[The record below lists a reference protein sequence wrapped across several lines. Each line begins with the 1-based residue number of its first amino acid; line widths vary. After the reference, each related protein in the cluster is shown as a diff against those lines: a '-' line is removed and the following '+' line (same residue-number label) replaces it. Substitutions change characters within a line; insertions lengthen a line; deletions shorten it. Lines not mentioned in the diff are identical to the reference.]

1 MQWKTKPDGLG
12 WTDSQWEAISGSGR
26 NLLVSAAAGSG
37 KTAVLVERII
47 HKITTDNPP
56 VDVDKLLIV
65 TFTKAAAAEMKS
77 RISAALIREINKN
90 PSSLHLQRQLS
101 LVNRAHISTLHSF
114 CMAVIRKY
122 YYKINIDPQFRILDE
137 TEGELMREEILDEV
151 FEERYSTENDK
162 AFLDAAERF
171 SGDRSDEGLRN
182 VVRKLFHFSRT
193 HPEPSSWLQKAT
205 RSYQIDDQQSMDD
218 LVWGEEIWK
227 DAKIRL
233 TAALDML
240 QKAKTICLESGGPL
254 AYLENFE
261 EDEKQLKNL
270 ADANR
275 WEELYQSFQHLTF
288 GRLKTIKKNE
298 EIDETLQAKAKK
310 LRETIK
316 KDVTNLKSEAFDHS
330 PQELLQDIREMA
342 FPMETLIQT
351 VEMFSQKYKAAKE
364 EKGVVDFSDLEQLC
378 LTILNEEGSEAAED
392 FQQRFAEIMVDEY
405 QDTNHAQEAIL
416 QTISNGN
423 NLFLVGDVKQS
434 VYRFRLADPGLFLD
448 KYKQYNREQG
458 IPGWKINLDQNFR
471 SRHEI
476 IDATNFI
483 FKQLMDER
491 TGEVMYDESA
501 ELKTGN
507 TDYPETINDS
517 ELVIVN
523 KGEPLE
529 PTDSSTEEA
538 EEDME
543 TAQLEARWIAR
554 KIKQLIDEKYQVLD
568 KETKQMRQMTFRD
581 VVILMR
587 SMPWASTFMEECKK
601 EGLPVYA
608 ELSGG
613 YFEAVEINVML
624 SLLKVIDNPRQDIPL
639 ASVLRS
645 PIVGMDEEE
654 LANIRMMERHGLFF
668 DALKE
673 TVHHGPA
680 STWQEKAV
688 HFYEQLRVWRQRAH
702 SEALSEFIWDL
713 LQETGYYDFA
723 GGLPGGKQRQA
734 NLLALYDRARTY
746 EKTSF
751 RGLFRFLR
759 FIERMQ
765 EKGDDLGTARALG
778 EQEDVIRLMTI
789 HKSKG
794 LEFPVVFLAGMNKQ
808 FNFQD
813 LNNKVLLHKQLGI
826 GSKYIDPEQRTVKSS
841 IPQLALKKRNHRES
855 IAEEM
860 RVLYVAMTRAKEK
873 LYMVA
878 TLRKPEKTIE
888 SWLDFTDHGD
898 WLLPELDRLKAKSFL
913 DWVGPAIFRH
923 QTAAPWHHFDYIG
936 YESVYNYPSQWQIHF
951 VERHELADNETE
963 DEGSTEEMEQLLLNQ
978 DTIET
983 KETKTGMYEQLNAK
997 LTWEYPYKKAVTKP
1011 SKQTVSQF
1019 KRTLQDEYS
1028 EPSFQTSFH
1037 SQYAE
1042 RPLFM
1047 QQSGSRPAEK
1057 GTALHTF
1064 MEHMPLQQETI
1075 STQHCTAFLSR
1086 LVERELLTE
1095 EQASMIDIEGIAA
1108 FFQSELGERMKQA
1121 EQVNREIPFSY
1132 GKQDNA
1138 EDDMILIQGA
1148 VDCVFKEAD
1157 GNLVLLDYKTDAF
1170 ESRFPAN
1177 IDQAVSMMK
1186 DRYQSQIDLYR
1197 EALSSIWGKD
1207 IKEAY
1212 IYAFDGAHVIDMM
1225 N

>member
-1 MQWKTKPDGLG
+1 MQWKNKPDGSG
-12 WTDSQWEAISGSGR
+12 WTDSQWEAISGSGS

-47 HKITTDNPP
+47 YKITQNDPP

-77 RISAALIREINKN
+77 RISAALMREINKD
-90 PSSLHLQRQLS
+90 PGSLHLQRQLS

-122 YYKINIDPQFRILDE
+122 YYKLNIDPQFRILDE
-137 TEGELMREEILDEV
+137 TEGELMREEILEDV
-151 FEERYSTENDK
+151 FEERYKSESEET
-162 AFLDAAERF
+162 FLDVAERF

-182 VVRKLFHFSRT
+182 VVRKLFHFSRS
-193 HPEPSSWLQKAT
+193 HPDPSAWLQKTADYYEVDT
-205 RSYQIDDQQSMDD
+205 DQSMDD

-227 DAKIRL
+227 DAMTRL
-233 TAALDML
+233 TASVEML
-240 QKAKTICLESGGPL
+240 QKAKNICLETEGPL
-254 AYLENFE
+254 PYLENFE
-261 EDEKQLKNL
+261 EDEKQLNNL
-270 ADANR
+270 IEATDWNT
-275 WEELYQSFQHLTF
+275 LYSSFQSITF

-298 EIDETLQAKAKK
+298 EVDENLQSKAKK

-316 KDVTNLKSEAFDHS
+316 KEVTSVKQEAFNQS
-330 PQELLQDIREMA
+330 PEELLQDIKEMTV
-342 FPMETLIQT
+342 PIHTLVET
-351 VEMFSQKYKAAKE
+351 VEMFSQSYQAAKE

-378 LTILNEEGSEAAED
+378 LAILNEEGSEAAED
-392 FQQRFAEIMVDEY
+392 FRHRFAEIMVDEY

-448 KYKQYNREQG
+448 KYKQYNREHG
-458 IPGWKINLDQNFR
+458 IPGWRINLDQNFR
-471 SRHEI
+471 SRREI

-491 TGEVMYDESA
+491 TGEVMYDDTA
-501 ELKTGN
+501 ELKVGN
-507 TDYPETINDS
+507 EDYPDTTNTS
-517 ELVIVN
+517 ELVLLN
-523 KGEPLE
+523 KGDPIQQ
-529 PTDSSTEEA
+529 TTSDEEDA

-543 TAQLEARWIAR
+543 TAQLEARWIAK
-554 KIKQLIDEKYQVLD
+554 KIKQLINEKHQVLD

-581 VVILMR
+581 IVILMR

-601 EGLPVYA
+601 QGLPVYA

-645 PIVGMDEEE
+645 PIVGMDEED
-654 LANIRMMERHGLFF
+654 LANIRMMDRQGLFY

-673 TVHHGPA
+673 TVHHGPD
-680 STWQEKAV
+680 TNWRKKAV
-688 HFYEQLRVWRQRAH
+688 SFYENLRIWRQRAR

-713 LQETGYYDFA
+713 LQETGYYDFS
-723 GGLPGGKQRQA
+723 GGMPGGKQRQA
-734 NLLALYDRARTY
+734 NLLALYDRARMY

-759 FIERMQ
+759 FIERIQ
-765 EKGDDLGTARALG
+765 ERGDDLGTARALG

-794 LEFPVVFLAGMNKQ
+794 LEFPIVFLAGMNKQ

-813 LNNKVLLHKQLGI
+813 LNNKMLLHKQLGI
-826 GSKYIDPEQRTVKSS
+826 GSKYIDPEQRIVKNS
-841 IPQLALKKRNHRES
+841 IPQLALKIRNHRES

-873 LYMVA
+873 LYMIG
-878 TLRKPEKTIE
+878 TLRKAEKTIE
-888 SWLDFTDHGD
+888 SWLDWTDQEN
-898 WLLPELDRLKAKSFL
+898 WLLPEFERLKAKSFL
-913 DWVGPAIFRH
+913 DWVGPAVFRH
-923 QTAAPWHHFDYIG
+923 NAANAWHNKDIVGNHALFH
-936 YESVYNYPSQWQIHF
+936 YPSSWQIHF
-951 VERHELADNETE
+951 IERHEIAEPETD
-963 DEGSTEEMEQLLLNQ
+963 DEVSIEATEQALINQ
-978 DTIET
+978 DIIET
-983 KETKTGMYEQLNAK
+983 NTGKYEQIHSQ
-997 LTWEYPYKKAVTKP
+997 LTWKYPYEKAVIQP

-1019 KRTLQDEYS
+1019 KRTIEDEYS
-1028 EPSFQTSFH
+1028 ESSFQTGFH
-1037 SQYAE
+1037 SKYAE

-1047 QQSGSRPAEK
+1047 QQSSSRPAEK

-1064 MEHMPLQQETI
+1064 MEHLPIQDDVTKQYCLEFT
-1075 STQHCTAFLSR
+1075 SR
-1086 LVERELLTE
+1086 LVEKELLTAD
-1095 EQASMIDIEGIAA
+1095 QADMIDIDGVVT
-1108 FFQSELGERMKQA
+1108 FFQTELGERMKKA
-1121 EQVNREIPFSY
+1121 KQVNREIPFSY
-1132 GKQDNA
+1132 GKRNNL

-1148 VDCVFKEAD
+1148 IDCVFKEAD
-1157 GNLVLLDYKTDAF
+1157 DNLVLLDFKTDALKN
-1170 ESRFPAN
+1170 RFSSN
-1177 IDQAVSMMK
+1177 IDQGIEMMK
-1186 DRYQSQIDLYR
+1186 NRYQSQIDLYR
-1197 EALSSIWGKD
+1197 EALSSIWNKD

-1212 IYAFDGAHVIDMM
+1212 IYAFDGAYVIDMM